1 MPEQSGTVGY
11 SRRREPREE
20 ELATWRAFLRAHA
33 VVTRRIERE
42 LVGAGG
48 LSLSEFDVLVTLGQA
63 PEASLRPGDLAERVV
78 LTKSGM
84 TRLLDRLEASGLL
97 ERRVCEHDRRG
108 QYARL
113 TTAGRTALRRA
124 TRPHLRGVARG
135 FSAPVGAASRP
146 AFRRTLERI
155 AAAS

>member
-1 MPEQSGTVGY
+1 MSEQPRAAAY
-11 SRRREPREE
+11 SPRRASRED

-33 VVTRRIERE
+33 VVTRQIERE
-42 LVGAGG
+42 LVEAGG
-48 LSLSEFDVLVTLGQA
+48 LSLSEFDVLVTLAQA
-63 PEASLRPGDLAERVV
+63 PEASLRLGDLAERVV

-97 ERRVCEHDRRG
+97 ERRACELDRRG

-113 TTAGRTALRRA
+113 TPAGRTALRRA

-135 FSAPVGAASRP
+135 FSVPVGAASRS

-155 AAAS
+155 AATG